1 MTSIFDLFKKIETS
15 PQSAMPITHIIAG
28 LGNYGTE
35 YENTRHNMGFMLV
48 DRYLEYKNIPLK
60 FKEKF
65 NAMYVE
71 TTINNEKVIFIKP
84 NTYMNNSG
92 IAVRAF
98 LAFYKLN
105 SEDVLVISDDLDLDL
120 GKFRLR
126 RNGSSGGHNGLKSII
141 SHLGTDDFK
150 RLRIGISNDKDDVI
164 NYVLS
169 KFSKREL
176 NEVDIMFD
184 ILVSVLDDYF
194 VMDFTSLMSKYNRKG

>member
-1 MTSIFDLFKKIETS
+1 MKLIV
-15 PQSAMPITHIIAG
+15 G
-28 LGNYGTE
+28 LGNIGKE

-48 DRYLEYKNIPLK
+48 DRYLEYKNITDK

-84 NTYMNNSG
+84 TTYMNNSG

-98 LAFYKLN
+98 LDFYKLN
-105 SEDVLVISDDLDLDL
+105 AQDVLVISDDLDLDL

-141 SHLGTDDFK
+141 SHLGTDGFK

-169 KFSKREL
+169 KFSKKEL
-176 NEVDIMFD
+176 NEIDTMFD
-184 ILVSVLDDYF
+184 TLVNVLDDYF

>member
-1 MTSIFDLFKKIETS
+1 MKLVV
-15 PQSAMPITHIIAG
+15 G
-28 LGNYGTE
+28 LGNKGRE
-35 YENTRHNMGFMLV
+35 YENTRHNMGFMLI
-48 DRYLEYKNIPLK
+48 DRYLQYKNITDK

-65 NAMYVE
+65 NAIYIE

-84 NTYMNNSG
+84 MTYMNNSG

-98 LAFYKLN
+98 VDFYKLN
-105 SEDVLVISDDLDLDL
+105 SEDILVISDDLDLDL

-141 SHLGTDDFK
+141 SHLGNDNFK

-169 KFSKREL
+169 KFSKKEL
-176 NEVDIMFD
+176 NEIDTMFD
-184 ILVSVLDDYF
+184 TIALVLDDYF

>member
-1 MTSIFDLFKKIETS
+1 MKLIV
-15 PQSAMPITHIIAG
+15 G
-28 LGNYGTE
+28 LGNKGRE

-48 DRYLEYKNIPLK
+48 DRYLQYKNITDK

-65 NAMYVE
+65 NAMYIE

-84 NTYMNNSG
+84 MTYMNNSG

-98 LAFYKLN
+98 LDFYKLN

-141 SHLGTDDFK
+141 FHLGTDNFK

-169 KFSKREL
+169 KFSKKEL
-176 NEVDIMFD
+176 NEIDIMFD
-184 ILVSVLDDYF
+184 TLVDVLDDYF

>member
-1 MTSIFDLFKKIETS
+1 MKLIV
-15 PQSAMPITHIIAG
+15 G
-28 LGNYGTE
+28 LGNKGRE

-48 DRYLEYKNIPLK
+48 DRYLQYKNITDK

-65 NAMYVE
+65 NAMYIE

-84 NTYMNNSG
+84 MTYMNNSG

-98 LAFYKLN
+98 VDFYKLN
-105 SEDVLVISDDLDLDL
+105 SEDILVISDDLDLDL

-141 SHLGTDDFK
+141 SHLGTDNFK

-169 KFSKREL
+169 KFSKKEL
-176 NEVDIMFD
+176 SEIDTMFD
-184 ILVSVLDDYF
+184 TLVDVLDDYF

>member
-1 MTSIFDLFKKIETS
+1 MKLVV
-15 PQSAMPITHIIAG
+15 G
-28 LGNYGTE
+28 LGNKGRE

-48 DRYLEYKNIPLK
+48 DRYLQYKNITDK

-65 NAMYVE
+65 NAIYIE

-84 NTYMNNSG
+84 MTYMNNSG

-98 LAFYKLN
+98 VDFYKLN
-105 SEDVLVISDDLDLDL
+105 SEDILVISDDLDLDL

-141 SHLGTDDFK
+141 SHLGTNDFK

-169 KFSKREL
+169 KFSKKEL
-176 NEVDIMFD
+176 NEIDTMFNT
-184 ILVSVLDDYF
+184 LVTVLDDYF

>member
-1 MTSIFDLFKKIETS
+1 MKLVV
-15 PQSAMPITHIIAG
+15 G
-28 LGNYGTE
+28 LGNKGKE
-35 YENTRHNMGFMLV
+35 YENTRHNMGFMLI
-48 DRYLEYKNIPLK
+48 DRYLQYKNITDK

-65 NAMYVE
+65 NAMYIE

-84 NTYMNNSG
+84 MTYMNNSG

-98 LAFYKLN
+98 VDFYKLN

-141 SHLGTDDFK
+141 SHLGTDNFK

-169 KFSKREL
+169 KFSKKEL
-176 NEVDIMFD
+176 NDIDTMFD
-184 ILVSVLDDYF
+184 TLVDVLDDYF

>member
-1 MTSIFDLFKKIETS
+1 MKLVV
-15 PQSAMPITHIIAG
+15 G
-28 LGNYGTE
+28 LGNKGKE

-48 DRYLEYKNIPLK
+48 DRYLQYKNITDK

-65 NAMYVE
+65 NAIYIE

-84 NTYMNNSG
+84 MTYMNNSG

-98 LAFYKLN
+98 IDFYKLN
-105 SEDVLVISDDLDLDL
+105 IEDILVISDDLDLDL

-141 SHLGTDDFK
+141 SHLGTDNFK
-150 RLRIGISNDKDDVI
+150 RLRIGISTDEDDVI

-169 KFSKREL
+169 KFSKKEL
-176 NEVDIMFD
+176 NEIDTMFD
-184 ILVSVLDDYF
+184 TLVDVLDDYF

>member
-1 MTSIFDLFKKIETS
+1 MKLVV
-15 PQSAMPITHIIAG
+15 G
-28 LGNYGTE
+28 LGNKGRE

-48 DRYLEYKNIPLK
+48 DRYLQYKNITDK

-65 NAMYVE
+65 NAIYIE

-84 NTYMNNSG
+84 MTYMNNSG

-98 LAFYKLN
+98 LDFYKLN

-141 SHLGTDDFK
+141 SHLGTDNFK

-169 KFSKREL
+169 KFGKKEL
-176 NEVDIMFD
+176 SEIDTMFD
-184 ILVSVLDDYF
+184 TLVDVLDDYF

>member
-1 MTSIFDLFKKIETS
+1 MKLIV
-15 PQSAMPITHIIAG
+15 G
-28 LGNYGTE
+28 LGNVGKE

-48 DRYLEYKNIPLK
+48 DRYLEYRNITDK

-84 NTYMNNSG
+84 TTYMNNSG

-98 LAFYKLN
+98 VDFYKLS
-105 SEDVLVISDDLDLDL
+105 SEDILVISDDLDLDL

-176 NEVDIMFD
+176 NEIDTMFD
-184 ILVSVLDDYF
+184 TLVNVLDDYF

>member
-1 MTSIFDLFKKIETS
+1 MKLIV
-15 PQSAMPITHIIAG
+15 G
-28 LGNYGTE
+28 LGNIGKE

-60 FKEKF
+60 FKEKL

-84 NTYMNNSG
+84 TTYMNNSG
-92 IAVRAF
+92 MAVRAF
-98 LAFYKLN
+98 VDFYKLN
-105 SEDVLVISDDLDLDL
+105 VEDILVISDDLDLDL

-141 SHLGTDDFK
+141 SHLGTDGFK

-169 KFSKREL
+169 KFSKKEL
-176 NEVDIMFD
+176 NEIDTMFD
-184 ILVSVLDDYF
+184 TLVDVLDDYF

>member
-1 MTSIFDLFKKIETS
+1 MKLVV
-15 PQSAMPITHIIAG
+15 G
-28 LGNYGTE
+28 LGNKGRE

-48 DRYLEYKNIPLK
+48 DRYLQYKNITDK

-65 NAMYVE
+65 NAMYIE

-84 NTYMNNSG
+84 MTYMNNSG

-98 LAFYKLN
+98 VDFYKLN

-141 SHLGTDDFK
+141 SHLGTDNFK

-169 KFSKREL
+169 KFSKKEL
-176 NEVDIMFD
+176 NEIDTMFD
-184 ILVSVLDDYF
+184 TLVNVLDDYF

>member
-1 MTSIFDLFKKIETS
+1 MKLVV
-15 PQSAMPITHIIAG
+15 G
-28 LGNYGTE
+28 LGNKGRE

-48 DRYLEYKNIPLK
+48 DRYLQYKNITDK

-65 NAMYVE
+65 NAMYIE

-84 NTYMNNSG
+84 MTYMNNSG

-98 LAFYKLN
+98 VDFYKLN
-105 SEDVLVISDDLDLDL
+105 SEDILVISDDLDLDL

-141 SHLGTDDFK
+141 SHLGTDNFK

-176 NEVDIMFD
+176 NEIDTMFD
-184 ILVSVLDDYF
+184 TLVDVLDDYF

>member
-1 MTSIFDLFKKIETS
+1 MKLVV
-15 PQSAMPITHIIAG
+15 G
-28 LGNYGTE
+28 LGNKGRE

-48 DRYLEYKNIPLK
+48 DRYLKDKNITDK

-65 NAMYVE
+65 NAIYIE

-84 NTYMNNSG
+84 MTYMNNSG

-98 LAFYKLN
+98 VDFYKLN
-105 SEDVLVISDDLDLDL
+105 SEDILVISDDLDLDL

-141 SHLGTDDFK
+141 SHLGTDNFK

-169 KFSKREL
+169 KFSKKEL
-176 NEVDIMFD
+176 NEIDTMFD
-184 ILVSVLDDYF
+184 TLVDVLDDYF

>member
-1 MTSIFDLFKKIETS
+1 MKLIV
-15 PQSAMPITHIIAG
+15 G
-28 LGNYGTE
+28 LGNIGKE
-35 YENTRHNMGFMLV
+35 YENTRHNMGFILV
-48 DRYLEYKNIPLK
+48 DRYLQYKNITDK

-84 NTYMNNSG
+84 TTYMNNSG

-98 LAFYKLN
+98 LDFYKLN
-105 SEDVLVISDDLDLDL
+105 SEDILVISDDLDLDL

-141 SHLGTDDFK
+141 SHLGTDGFK

-169 KFSKREL
+169 KFSKKEL
-176 NEVDIMFD
+176 NEIDTMFD
-184 ILVSVLDDYF
+184 TLVNVLDDYF

>member
-1 MTSIFDLFKKIETS
+1 MKLVV
-15 PQSAMPITHIIAG
+15 G
-28 LGNYGTE
+28 LGNKGRE

-48 DRYLEYKNIPLK
+48 DRYLQYKNITDK

-65 NAMYVE
+65 NAMYIE

-84 NTYMNNSG
+84 MTYMNNSG

-98 LAFYKLN
+98 LDFYKLN

-141 SHLGTDDFK
+141 SHLGTDNFK

-169 KFSKREL
+169 KFSKKEL
-176 NEVDIMFD
+176 NEIDTMFD
-184 ILVSVLDDYF
+184 TLVDVLDDYF
-194 VMDFTSLMSKYNRKG
+194 VMDFISLMSKYNRKG

>member
-1 MTSIFDLFKKIETS
+1 MKLVV
-15 PQSAMPITHIIAG
+15 G
-28 LGNYGTE
+28 LGNKGRE

-48 DRYLEYKNIPLK
+48 DRYLQYKNITDK

-65 NAMYVE
+65 NAIYIE

-84 NTYMNNSG
+84 MTYMNNSG

-98 LAFYKLN
+98 VDFYKLN
-105 SEDVLVISDDLDLDL
+105 SEDILVISDDLDLDL

-141 SHLGTDDFK
+141 SHLGTDNFK

-169 KFSKREL
+169 KFSKKEIG
-176 NEVDIMFD
+176 EIDTMFD
-184 ILVSVLDDYF
+184 TLVDVLDDYF
-194 VMDFTSLMSKYNRKG
+194 RMDFTSLMSKYNRKG

>member
-1 MTSIFDLFKKIETS
+1 MKLIV
-15 PQSAMPITHIIAG
+15 G
-28 LGNYGTE
+28 LGNVGKE

-65 NAMYVE
+65 NAMCVE

-84 NTYMNNSG
+84 TTYMNNSG

-98 LAFYKLN
+98 LDFYKLDVQ
-105 SEDVLVISDDLDLDL
+105 DVLVISDDLDLDL

-141 SHLGTDDFK
+141 SHLGTDGFK

-169 KFSKREL
+169 KFSKKEL
-176 NEVDIMFD
+176 NEIDTMFD
-184 ILVSVLDDYF
+184 TLINVLDDYF

>member
-1 MTSIFDLFKKIETS
+1 MKLVV
-15 PQSAMPITHIIAG
+15 G
-28 LGNYGTE
+28 LGNKGRE

-48 DRYLEYKNIPLK
+48 DRYLQYKNITDK

-65 NAMYVE
+65 NAMYIE

-84 NTYMNNSG
+84 MTYMNNSG
-92 IAVRAF
+92 IAVRTF
-98 LAFYKLN
+98 LDFYKLN

-141 SHLGTDDFK
+141 SHLGTDNFK
-150 RLRIGISNDKDDVI
+150 RLRIGISNDKYDVI

-169 KFSKREL
+169 KFSKKEL
-176 NEVDIMFD
+176 NEIDIMFD
-184 ILVSVLDDYF
+184 TLVDVLDDYF
-194 VMDFTSLMSKYNRKG
+194 VMDFTFLMSKYNRKG

>member
-1 MTSIFDLFKKIETS
+1 MKLIV
-15 PQSAMPITHIIAG
+15 G
-28 LGNYGTE
+28 LGNIGKK
-35 YENTRHNMGFMLV
+35 YENTRHNMGFILV
-48 DRYLEYKNIPLK
+48 DRYLQYKNITDK

-84 NTYMNNSG
+84 TTYMNNSG

-98 LAFYKLN
+98 LDFYKLN
-105 SEDVLVISDDLDLDL
+105 SEDILVISDDLDLDL

-141 SHLGTDDFK
+141 SHLGTDGFK

-169 KFSKREL
+169 KFSKKEL
-176 NEVDIMFD
+176 NEIDTMFD
-184 ILVSVLDDYF
+184 TLVDVLDDYF

>member
-1 MTSIFDLFKKIETS
+1 MKLVV
-15 PQSAMPITHIIAG
+15 G
-28 LGNYGTE
+28 LGNKGKE

-48 DRYLEYKNIPLK
+48 DRYLQYKNITDK

-65 NAMYVE
+65 NAMYIE

-84 NTYMNNSG
+84 MTYMNNSG
-92 IAVRAF
+92 IAVRSF
-98 LAFYKLN
+98 VDFYKLN
-105 SEDVLVISDDLDLDL
+105 SEDILVISDDLDLDL

-141 SHLGTDDFK
+141 SHLGTDNFK

-169 KFSKREL
+169 KFSKKEL
-176 NEVDIMFD
+176 NEIDTMFD
-184 ILVSVLDDYF
+184 TLVDVLDDYF

>member
-1 MTSIFDLFKKIETS
+1 MKLIV
-15 PQSAMPITHIIAG
+15 G
-28 LGNYGTE
+28 LGNKGRE

-48 DRYLEYKNIPLK
+48 DRYLQYKNITDK

-65 NAMYVE
+65 NAMYIE

-84 NTYMNNSG
+84 MTYMNNSG

-98 LAFYKLN
+98 VEFYKLN
-105 SEDVLVISDDLDLDL
+105 SEDILVISDDLDLDL

-141 SHLGTDDFK
+141 SHLGTDNFK

-169 KFSKREL
+169 KFSKKEL
-176 NEVDIMFD
+176 NEIDVMFD
-184 ILVSVLDDYF
+184 TLVNVLDDYF

>member
-1 MTSIFDLFKKIETS
+1 MKLVV
-15 PQSAMPITHIIAG
+15 G
-28 LGNYGTE
+28 LGNKGRE

-48 DRYLEYKNIPLK
+48 DRYLQYKNITDK

-65 NAMYVE
+65 NAMYIE

-84 NTYMNNSG
+84 MTYMNNSG

-98 LAFYKLN
+98 VDFYKLN
-105 SEDVLVISDDLDLDL
+105 SEDILVISDDLDLDL

-141 SHLGTDDFK
+141 SHIGTDNFK

-169 KFSKREL
+169 KFSKKEL
-176 NEVDIMFD
+176 NEIDTMFD
-184 ILVSVLDDYF
+184 TLVDVLDDYF

>member
-1 MTSIFDLFKKIETS
+1 MKLVV
-15 PQSAMPITHIIAG
+15 G
-28 LGNYGTE
+28 LGNKGRE
-35 YENTRHNMGFMLV
+35 YENTRHNMGFMVV
-48 DRYLEYKNIPLK
+48 DRYLQYKNITNK

-65 NAMYVE
+65 NAMYIE

-84 NTYMNNSG
+84 MTYMNNSG
-92 IAVRAF
+92 IAIRAF
-98 LAFYKLN
+98 VDFYKLN
-105 SEDVLVISDDLDLDL
+105 SEDILVISDDLDLDL

-141 SHLGTDDFK
+141 SQLGTDNFK

-176 NEVDIMFD
+176 NEIDTMFD
-184 ILVSVLDDYF
+184 TLVNVLDDYF
-194 VMDFTSLMSKYNRKG
+194 VIDFTSLMSKYNRKG

>member
-1 MTSIFDLFKKIETS
+1 MKLVV
-15 PQSAMPITHIIAG
+15 G
-28 LGNYGTE
+28 LGNKGRE

-48 DRYLEYKNIPLK
+48 DRYLQYKNITDK

-65 NAMYVE
+65 NAMYIE

-84 NTYMNNSG
+84 MTYMNNSG

-98 LAFYKLN
+98 VDFYKLN
-105 SEDVLVISDDLDLDL
+105 SEDILVISDDLDLDL

-141 SHLGTDDFK
+141 SHLGTDNFK

-169 KFSKREL
+169 KFSKKEL
-176 NEVDIMFD
+176 NEIDTMYD
-184 ILVSVLDDYF
+184 TLVKVLDDYF

>member
-1 MTSIFDLFKKIETS
+1 MKLVV
-15 PQSAMPITHIIAG
+15 G
-28 LGNYGTE
+28 LGNKGRE
-35 YENTRHNMGFMLV
+35 YENTRHNMGFMVV
-48 DRYLEYKNIPLK
+48 DRYLQYKNITNK

-65 NAMYVE
+65 NAMYIE

-84 NTYMNNSG
+84 MTYMNNSG
-92 IAVRAF
+92 IAIRAF
-98 LAFYKLN
+98 VDFYKLN
-105 SEDVLVISDDLDLDL
+105 SEDILVISDDLDLDL

-141 SHLGTDDFK
+141 SHLGTDNFK

-169 KFSKREL
+169 KFSKKEL
-176 NEVDIMFD
+176 NEIDTMFD
-184 ILVSVLDDYF
+184 TLVDVLDDYF

>member
-1 MTSIFDLFKKIETS
+1 MKLVV
-15 PQSAMPITHIIAG
+15 G
-28 LGNYGTE
+28 LGNKGRE

-48 DRYLEYKNIPLK
+48 DRYLQYKNITDK

-65 NAMYVE
+65 NAMYIE

-84 NTYMNNSG
+84 MTYMNNSG

-98 LAFYKLN
+98 LDFYKLN

-141 SHLGTDDFK
+141 SHLGTDNFK

-169 KFSKREL
+169 KFSKKEL
-176 NEVDIMFD
+176 NEIDIMFD
-184 ILVSVLDDYF
+184 TLVDVLDDYF
-194 VMDFTSLMSKYNRKG
+194 VMDFTFLMSKYNRKG

>member
-1 MTSIFDLFKKIETS
+1 MKLVV
-15 PQSAMPITHIIAG
+15 G
-28 LGNYGTE
+28 LGNKGRE

-48 DRYLEYKNIPLK
+48 DRYLQYKNITDK
-60 FKEKF
+60 FKDKF
-65 NAMYVE
+65 NAIYIE

-84 NTYMNNSG
+84 MTYMNNSG

-98 LAFYKLN
+98 VDFYKLN
-105 SEDVLVISDDLDLDL
+105 SEDILVISDDLDLDL

-141 SHLGTDDFK
+141 SHLGTDNFK

-169 KFSKREL
+169 KFSKKEL
-176 NEVDIMFD
+176 NEIDTMFD
-184 ILVSVLDDYF
+184 TIALVLDDYF

>member
-1 MTSIFDLFKKIETS
+1 MKLVV
-15 PQSAMPITHIIAG
+15 G
-28 LGNYGTE
+28 LGNKGRE

-48 DRYLEYKNIPLK
+48 DRYLQYKNITDK

-65 NAMYVE
+65 NAMYIE

-84 NTYMNNSG
+84 MTYMNNSG
-92 IAVRAF
+92 IAIRAF
-98 LAFYKLN
+98 VDFYKLN

-141 SHLGTDDFK
+141 SHLGTDNFK

-169 KFSKREL
+169 KFSKKEL
-176 NEVDIMFD
+176 NEIDTMFD
-184 ILVSVLDDYF
+184 TLVDVLDDYF
-194 VMDFTSLMSKYNRKG
+194 VMAFTSLMSKYNRKG

>member
-1 MTSIFDLFKKIETS
+1 MKLVV
-15 PQSAMPITHIIAG
+15 G
-28 LGNYGTE
+28 LGNKGRE
-35 YENTRHNMGFMLV
+35 YENTRHNMGFMLI
-48 DRYLEYKNIPLK
+48 DRYLQYKNITDK

-65 NAMYVE
+65 NAIYIE

-84 NTYMNNSG
+84 MTYMNNSG
-92 IAVRAF
+92 IAIRAF
-98 LAFYKLN
+98 VDFYKLN
-105 SEDVLVISDDLDLDL
+105 SEDILVISDDLDLDL

-141 SHLGTDDFK
+141 SHLGTDNFK

-169 KFSKREL
+169 KFSKKEL
-176 NEVDIMFD
+176 NDIDTMFD
-184 ILVSVLDDYF
+184 TLVDVLDDYF

>member
-1 MTSIFDLFKKIETS
+1 MKLIV
-15 PQSAMPITHIIAG
+15 G
-28 LGNYGTE
+28 LGNIGKE

-48 DRYLEYKNIPLK
+48 DRYLEYRNITDK

-84 NTYMNNSG
+84 TTYMNNSG

-98 LAFYKLN
+98 VDFYKLS
-105 SEDVLVISDDLDLDL
+105 SEDILVISDDLDLDL

-169 KFSKREL
+169 KFSKKEL
-176 NEVDIMFD
+176 NEIDEMFNT
-184 ILVSVLDDYF
+184 LVNLLDDYF
-194 VMDFTSLMSKYNRKG
+194 VIDFTSLMSKYNRKG

>member
-1 MTSIFDLFKKIETS
+1 MKLVV
-15 PQSAMPITHIIAG
+15 G
-28 LGNYGTE
+28 LGNKGRE

-48 DRYLEYKNIPLK
+48 DRYLQYKNIIDK

-65 NAMYVE
+65 NAMYIE

-84 NTYMNNSG
+84 MTYMNNSG

-98 LAFYKLN
+98 VDFYKLN
-105 SEDVLVISDDLDLDL
+105 SEDILVISDDLDLDL

-141 SHLGTDDFK
+141 SHLGTDNFK

-169 KFSKREL
+169 KFSKKEL
-176 NEVDIMFD
+176 NDIDTMFD
-184 ILVSVLDDYF
+184 TLVDVLDDYF

>member
-1 MTSIFDLFKKIETS
+1 MKLVV
-15 PQSAMPITHIIAG
+15 G
-28 LGNYGTE
+28 LGNVGKE

-60 FKEKF
+60 FKENF

-141 SHLGTDDFK
+141 SHLETDDFK

-194 VMDFTSLMSKYNRKG
+194 VMEFTSLMSKYNRKG

>member
-1 MTSIFDLFKKIETS
+1 MKLVV
-15 PQSAMPITHIIAG
+15 G
-28 LGNYGTE
+28 LGNKGRE

-48 DRYLEYKNIPLK
+48 DRYLQYKNITDK

-65 NAMYVE
+65 NAIYIE

-84 NTYMNNSG
+84 MTYMNNSG
-92 IAVRAF
+92 IAVRSF
-98 LAFYKLN
+98 VDFYKLN
-105 SEDVLVISDDLDLDL
+105 SEDILVISDDLDLDL

-141 SHLGTDDFK
+141 SHLGTDNFK
-150 RLRIGISNDKDDVI
+150 RLRIGISNDKDNVI

-169 KFSKREL
+169 KFSKKEL
-176 NEVDIMFD
+176 NEIDTMFD
-184 ILVSVLDDYF
+184 TLVDVLDDYF

>member
-1 MTSIFDLFKKIETS
+1 MKLVV
-15 PQSAMPITHIIAG
+15 G
-28 LGNYGTE
+28 LGNKGRE

-48 DRYLEYKNIPLK
+48 DRYLQYKNITDK

-65 NAMYVE
+65 NAIYIE

-84 NTYMNNSG
+84 MTYMNNSG

-98 LAFYKLN
+98 VDFYKLN

-141 SHLGTDDFK
+141 SHLGTDNFK

-169 KFSKREL
+169 KFSKKEL
-176 NEVDIMFD
+176 NEIDIMFD
-184 ILVSVLDDYF
+184 TIALVLDDYF
-194 VMDFTSLMSKYNRKG
+194 VMDFTFLMSKYNRKG

>member
-1 MTSIFDLFKKIETS
+1 MKLIV
-15 PQSAMPITHIIAG
+15 G
-28 LGNYGTE
+28 LGNVGKE

-48 DRYLEYKNIPLK
+48 DRYLEHKNIPLK

-84 NTYMNNSG
+84 TTYMNNSG

-98 LAFYKLN
+98 LDFYKLS
-105 SEDVLVISDDLDLDL
+105 SEDILVISDDLDLDL

-141 SHLGTDDFK
+141 SHLGTDGFK
-150 RLRIGISNDKDDVI
+150 RLRVGISNDKDDVI

-176 NEVDIMFD
+176 NEIDTMFD
-184 ILVSVLDDYF
+184 TLVNVLDDYF

>member
-1 MTSIFDLFKKIETS
+1 MKLVV
-15 PQSAMPITHIIAG
+15 G
-28 LGNYGTE
+28 LGNKGRE

-48 DRYLEYKNIPLK
+48 DRYLQYKNITDK

-65 NAMYVE
+65 NAMYIE

-84 NTYMNNSG
+84 MTYMNNSG

-98 LAFYKLN
+98 VDFYKLN
-105 SEDVLVISDDLDLDL
+105 SEDILVISDDLDLDL

-141 SHLGTDDFK
+141 SQLGTDNFK

-169 KFSKREL
+169 KFSKKEL
-176 NEVDIMFD
+176 GEIDTMFD
-184 ILVSVLDDYF
+184 TLVNVLDDYF